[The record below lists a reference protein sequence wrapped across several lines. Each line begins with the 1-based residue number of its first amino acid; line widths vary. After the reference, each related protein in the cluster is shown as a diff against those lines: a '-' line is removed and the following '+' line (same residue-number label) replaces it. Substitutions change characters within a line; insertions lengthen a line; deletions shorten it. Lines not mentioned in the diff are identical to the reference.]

1 MTHSIGLTH
10 VVTRQWFHFSRKF
23 CLSLWPHPNVHAYIL
38 HAHMMCES
46 SMIEHLSVQ
55 SFCLCFAIPIS
66 DLPAIALQNDYVW
79 LDFIPTTSLTLRL
92 NILILNQNYLVLL
105 SKNQENSLELLCTH
119 QSLTLSLL

>member
-10 VVTRQWFHFSRKF
+10 VVTWQWFHFSWKF
-23 CLSLWPHPNVHAYIL
+23 CLSLWPHPNVHVYVL

-79 LDFIPTTSLTLRL
+79 LDFIP
-92 NILILNQNYLVLL
+92 
-105 SKNQENSLELLCTH
+105 KENSGATMYSSKFNPFITLAELMRFM
-119 QSLTLSLL
+119 SNKYEY